1 MKTTTTVANE
11 IQKLSKEEIEQFANE
26 KGISVKE
33 LSENTEALFLLSQRK
48 DINESIDKIQLDVK
62 EPQSLKNEMLT
73 IKNEEKTDIETC
85 LDDLIKGAI
94 EKTNPKS
101 EKTINFN
108 EFER

>member
-1 MKTTTTVANE
+1 
-11 IQKLSKEEIEQFANE
+11 
-26 KGISVKE
+26 
-33 LSENTEALFLLSQRK
+33 
-48 DINESIDKIQLDVK
+48 
-62 EPQSLKNEMLT
+62 MLT